1 MPPTLMDSQLQILSH
16 DAYLALRSG
25 ATVIERDGHGDKV
38 LQLANGSYLKLFRRK
53 RLISSAAWYPYAER
67 FADNAIALKRRGIA
81 CPEVIAVYRIPDI
94 ARDAV
99 HYWPL
104 VGKTLRHIV
113 RSESDTA
120 GLHEMLG
127 HFITRLHEAGVY
139 FRSLHL
145 GNIVLTPDEELGL
158 IDIADLKAE
167 SRPLSNYQRRR
178 NFQHLNRDPQDQ
190 SWLARNLGQLVAESE
205 HASGRD

>member
-1 MPPTLMDSQLQILSH
+1 MDFQLQTLSH
-16 DAYLALRSG
+16 DAYLALRIG

-67 FADNAIALKRRGIA
+67 FADNAIALKQRGIA

-104 VGKTLRHIV
+104 AGQTLRQLIKQGKAPNQLRDQLFSFVDH
-113 RSESDTA
+113 
-120 GLHEMLG
+120 LHD
-127 HFITRLHEAGVY
+127 AGVY

-145 GNIVLTPDEELGL
+145 GNIVLTPQHEFGL
-158 IDIADLKAE
+158 IDIADMKIGGQ
-167 SRPLSNYQRRR
+167 PLSPRKCSR
-178 NFQHLNRDPQDQ
+178 NFQHLYRDPEDQ
-190 SWLARNLGQLVAESE
+190 SWLRADSVLTK
-205 HASGRD
+205 